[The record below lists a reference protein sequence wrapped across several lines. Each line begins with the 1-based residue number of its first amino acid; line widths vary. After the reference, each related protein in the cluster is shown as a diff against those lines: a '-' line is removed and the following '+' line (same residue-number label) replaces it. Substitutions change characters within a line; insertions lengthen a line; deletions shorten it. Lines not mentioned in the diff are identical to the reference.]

1 VSEEKAFD
9 EVSKELWQ
17 RAANNEGS
25 IRADA
30 YVALGRIAFD
40 QGKFKES
47 VALCETAKEI
57 FEQVDVGEYQ
67 REIFEVNIGLSK
79 NYEKLERRQDAAQA
93 LGKAIEAAKV
103 IEIEELDDLLR
114 DQGRQWFAAGQ
125 YENSIA
131 CHQEAI
137 AQTEMF
143 LREESYGIDYFNIA
157 MGLYELRRYQ
167 ESKDAYLRSR
177 AAFKTQDEIEEI
189 VECDYR
195 LTEVYVDLKD
205 PVNIIHH
212 GQRALDFFTVLGDD
226 RKVWT
231 LKYFLGI
238 AHRLLDDLK
247 TASRLYDEASNLA
260 VALGWKEWEFLIKVD
275 TAIADIYETNGQ
287 PEYAAEILRRVKSVQ
302 ELAAKD
308 ACDEAA

>member
-1 VSEEKAFD
+1 MSEERALD

-79 NYEKLERRQDAAQA
+79 NYERLERRQDAAQA

-114 DQGRQWFAAGQ
+114 DQGRAWFAAGQ

-137 AQTEMF
+137 AMTEMF
-143 LREESYGIDYFNIA
+143 LREESYGVDYFNIG
-157 MGLYELRRYQ
+157 MGLYELKRYE

-177 AAFKTQDEIEEI
+177 AAFKAQDDIEEI

-195 LTEVYVDLKD
+195 LTEIYVDLKD

-238 AHRLLDDLK
+238 AHRLLGDLE
-247 TASRLYDEASNLA
+247 TATRLYGEARNLA

-275 TAIADIYETNGQ
+275 TALADIYETNGQ

-308 ACDEAA
+308 VCDEAA

>member
-1 VSEEKAFD
+1 MSEERALD

-79 NYEKLERRQDAAQA
+79 NYERLERRQDAAQA

-114 DQGRQWFAAGQ
+114 DQGRAWFAAGQ

-137 AQTEMF
+137 SMTEMF
-143 LREESYGIDYFNIA
+143 LREESYGVDYFNIG
-157 MGLYELRRYQ
+157 MGLYELKQYE

-177 AAFKTQDEIEEI
+177 AAFKAQDEIEET

-195 LTEVYVDLKD
+195 LSEIYIELKD

-238 AHRLLDDLK
+238 AHRLLGDLE
-247 TASRLYDEASNLA
+247 TASRLYGEARNLA
-260 VALGWKEWEFLIKVD
+260 VAMGWKEWEFLIKVD

-287 PEYAAEILRRVKSVQ
+287 SEHAAEILRRVKGIQ

-308 ACDEAA
+308 VCDDAA

>member
-1 VSEEKAFD
+1 VSEERALD

-57 FEQVDVGEYQ
+57 FEQVDGSEYQ

-79 NYEKLERRQDAAQA
+79 NYERLERRQDAAQA

-114 DQGRQWFAAGQ
+114 DQGRAWFAAGQ

-137 AQTEMF
+137 AMTEMF
-143 LREESYGIDYFNIA
+143 LREESYGVDYFNIG
-157 MGLYELRRYQ
+157 MGLYELKRYE

-177 AAFKTQDEIEEI
+177 AAFKAQDDIEEI
-189 VECDYR
+189 VECDFR
-195 LTEVYVDLKD
+195 LTEIYVELKD

-238 AHRLLDDLK
+238 AHKLLDDLK
-247 TASRLYDEASNLA
+247 TASRLYDEARNLA

-275 TAIADIYETNGQ
+275 LAVAELYEING
-287 PEYAAEILRRVKSVQ
+287 EHESAAEIHRRVKSIQ
-302 ELAAKD
+302 ELVAKD
-308 ACDEAA
+308 VCDEAA

>member
-1 VSEEKAFD
+1 VSEERALD

-114 DQGRQWFAAGQ
+114 DQGRAWFAAGQ
-125 YENSIA
+125 YENSIT

-137 AQTEMF
+137 AMTEMF
-143 LREESYGIDYFNIA
+143 LLEESYGVDYFNIG
-157 MGLYELRRYQ
+157 MGLYELKRYE

-177 AAFKTQDEIEEI
+177 AAFKAQDDIEEI

-195 LTEVYVDLKD
+195 LAEIYVDLKD

-238 AHRLLDDLK
+238 AHRLLGDLE
-247 TASRLYDEASNLA
+247 TASRLYDEARNLA

-275 TAIADIYETNGQ
+275 TAIADIYETNGMS
-287 PEYAAEILRRVKSVQ
+287 EYGAEILRRVKSIQ

-308 ACDEAA
+308 VCDEAA

>member
-1 VSEEKAFD
+1 MSEEKALD

-57 FEQVDVGEYQ
+57 FEQVDGSEYQ

-79 NYEKLERRQDAAQA
+79 NYERLERRQDAAQA

-114 DQGRQWFAAGQ
+114 DQGRAWFAAGQ

-137 AQTEMF
+137 AMTEMF
-143 LREESYGIDYFNIA
+143 LREESYGVDYFNIG
-157 MGLYELRRYQ
+157 MGLYELKRYE

-177 AAFKTQDEIEEI
+177 AAFKAQDEIEEI
-189 VECDYR
+189 VECDFR
-195 LTEVYVDLKD
+195 LTEIYVELKD

-247 TASRLYDEASNLA
+247 TASRLYDEARNLA

-275 TAIADIYETNGQ
+275 TAIADIYETNGMH
-287 PEYAAEILRRVKSVQ
+287 EYAAEILRRIKSVQ

-308 ACDEAA
+308 VCDEAA